1 MRLAS
6 DIKEIDKMK
15 KFLNKYEVSSKIF
28 LKLKNEKEL
37 SKIKTSFNQKE
48 NKYILSIFK
57 LEEEIK
63 TLTNLLDH
71 NQKYYNECKD
81 LQKEVEIGKKKNEE
95 LKLLFNQGIRE
106 KNVQNARDRE
116 AENDLLQQM
125 EKLNEVIEELKKEA
139 NVSRKN
145 DIENQVKIKKL
156 NMNLDERSENIMMLN
171 EEMEWYMKELNKE
184 KNNSKIM
191 KIELNH
197 LENIILNGIKEK
209 EQGKKEETKEE
220 KKEEVNQKEKNDKEN
235 NGENNKENANAV
247 NNQEKIETTN
257 MGEKKENEPNE
268 NISKNDNFN
277 NNYSLDND
285 KEKDKENASVPVLNL
300 SLINSNSP

>member
-1 MRLAS
+1 M
-6 DIKEIDKMK
+6 
-15 KFLNKYEVSSKIF
+15 
-28 LKLKNEKEL
+28 
-37 SKIKTSFNQKE
+37 
-48 NKYILSIFK
+48 
-57 LEEEIK
+57 
-63 TLTNLLDH
+63 
-71 NQKYYNECKD
+71 
-81 LQKEVEIGKKKNEE
+81 
-95 LKLLFNQGIRE
+95 FNQGIRE

-220 KKEEVNQKEKNDKEN
+220 KKEEVNQKENNDKEN
-235 NGENNKENANAV
+235 NGENNKETANAV

>member
-1 MRLAS
+1 M
-6 DIKEIDKMK
+6 
-15 KFLNKYEVSSKIF
+15 
-28 LKLKNEKEL
+28 
-37 SKIKTSFNQKE
+37 
-48 NKYILSIFK
+48 
-57 LEEEIK
+57 
-63 TLTNLLDH
+63 
-71 NQKYYNECKD
+71 
-81 LQKEVEIGKKKNEE
+81 
-95 LKLLFNQGIRE
+95 FNQGIRE

-125 EKLNEVIEELKKEA
+125 EKLNEVIEELKNEA

-209 EQGKKEETKEE
+209 EQEKKDEGKEEKKEETKEE
-220 KKEEVNQKEKNDKEN
+220 KKEEKKEDINQKESNDKEN
-235 NGENNKENANAV
+235 NGENNKENANAE
-247 NNQEKIETTN
+247 NTEEKIETTN
-257 MGEKKENEPNE
+257 REEKKENEANE
-268 NISKNDNFN
+268 NISKNENFN

-285 KEKDKENASVPVLNL
+285 KDKETVSVPVLNL
-300 SLINSNSP
+300 SLINSNTP